1 MAYWP
6 KKFESVYH
14 EDILSWLEQ
23 HIFMVLL
30 WPREKDLDLLK
41 ETYITTEN
49 VKRLAD
55 AAEKAWNAILEKDIH
70 RFAEAFLDS
79 FRSQTQMFPAMI
91 NPQVQKAIDEY
102 KDGALAWKL
111 AGAGGGGYLIL
122 VSEEPVKGAMRI
134 KVRRKDSGI

>member
-1 MAYWP
+1 
-6 KKFESVYH
+6 
-14 EDILSWLEQ
+14 
-23 HIFMVLL
+23 
-30 WPREKDLDLLK
+30 
-41 ETYITTEN
+41 
-49 VKRLAD
+49 
-55 AAEKAWNAILEKDIH
+55 
-70 RFAEAFLDS
+70 
-79 FRSQTQMFPAMI
+79 TQMFPAMI